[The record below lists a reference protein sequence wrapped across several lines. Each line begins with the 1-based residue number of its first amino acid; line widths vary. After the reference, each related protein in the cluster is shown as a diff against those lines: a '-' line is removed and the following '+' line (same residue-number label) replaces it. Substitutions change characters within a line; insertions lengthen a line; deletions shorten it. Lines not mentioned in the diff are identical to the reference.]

1 MQNHLFFGMYLDIL
15 LNIFYKIIENIL
27 NAKITIIVFIFKA
40 KLIKNYFFFKLG
52 KPGYLF

>member
-27 NAKITIIVFIFKA
+27 NAKIIIIVFIFKA
-40 KLIKNYFFFKLG
+40 KLIKN
-52 KPGYLF
+52 